1 MAYSLGSERPS
12 VAAVTPNPVR
22 ALLAWIADQR
32 AKHARRIAL
41 SRLLELDAAM
51 LDDLGIDRQDVIEAL
66 RDPGVGVGQVL
77 AAKRARSSY
86 DWLSH
91 P

>member
-12 VAAVTPNPVR
+12 VAAVTLHPIR

-32 AKHARRIAL
+32 AKHARRVAL

-51 LDDLGIDRQDVIEAL
+51 LDDLGIERQDVVEAL
-66 RDPGVGVGQVL
+66 RHPDARVGHAL
-77 AAKRARSSY
+77 AAKRARASY